1 MKTKK
6 MMLAAMALTCALS
19 LAACGNKNKTNEN
32 KDPLTGEDTSQTDES
47 SSADSDGENDN
58 NSNNNNN
65 SSANANEFDKMIN
78 DKNTD
83 PNNII
88 SYINTNIVKAGADD
102 VKHFFSG
109 LLGFGDDIR
118 NIDFTKLE
126 DSRKYMSEDM
136 VAFMDLMKLE
146 GETPS
151 MKMSDKENRRVINMT
166 LSEMLERALLFEN
179 HLKKYP
185 NDVSTEAAAKLYE
198 EIATNAISGGYD
210 KAQGIAHYYKGD
222 SDDTINK
229 EALEYYQKFVNANEG
244 SNLAGIVKEYID
256 LLQTNQFKINDSME
270 SFYASLHD
278 KLNVAKWNNGTNNSN
293 TNGTTTGNTNTN
305 GTNGTTTGN
314 TNTNGTN
321 GTTTGNKNTNGANG
335 TTTGNTNTNNSN
347 TNGTNNKNTN
357 NSNANSTNN
366 STAGNGANSSSGTV
380 IQGTVNR

>member
-1 MKTKK
+1 MKIRK

-19 LAACGNKNKTNEN
+19 LAACGRKDKADEN
-32 KDPLTGEDTSQTDES
+32 RDPLTGEDMSQTNES
-47 SSADSDGENDN
+47 SEAGSSENAG
-58 NSNNNNN
+58 NN
-65 SSANANEFDKMIN
+65 SSANADEFDRMIN

-88 SYINTNIVKAGADD
+88 SYINTNIVKAGAED

-109 LLGFGDDIR
+109 LLSFGEDVRD
-118 NIDFTKLE
+118 IDFTKLE

-146 GETPS
+146 GEKPS
-151 MKMSDKENRRVINMT
+151 MAMSDKENRKVINIT

-185 NDVSTEAAAKLYE
+185 NDVTTEAASRLYE

-222 SDDTINK
+222 KDDVINK
-229 EALEYYQKFVNANEG
+229 EALQYYQKFVDANKD

-256 LLQTNQFKINDSME
+256 LLQSNQFKINEEME

-278 KLNVAKWNNGTNNSN
+278 RLNVSKWNKGTGTNGGN

-321 GTTTGNKNTNGANG
+321 GTTTGNT
-335 TTTGNTNTNNSN
+335 N
-347 TNGTNNKNTN
+347 TNGTNNVNTN
-357 NSNANSTNN
+357 GTNTNSTNTNSKNN
-366 STAGNGANSSSGTV
+366 STAGNGTNTSGSTV
-380 IQGTVNR
+380 IQGTVKK

>member
-32 KDPLTGEDTSQTDES
+32 KDPLTGEDMSQTDES
-47 SSADSDGENDN
+47 SSADSNGENDNNN

-244 SNLAGIVKEYID
+244 SNLAGIIKEYID

-293 TNGTTTGNTNTN
+293 
-305 GTNGTTTGN
+305 TNGTTTGN

-380 IQGTVNR
+380 IQGTVTR